1 MRCIGNAL
9 KEGWVVL
16 INVYYIFG
24 RTLMRRRRRRV
35 TLFVCWS
42 EPVNQFIGRNVIND
56 VELLTQAARLPFIY
70 SECEGQTV

>member
-1 MRCIGNAL
+1 
-9 KEGWVVL
+9 
-16 INVYYIFG
+16 
-24 RTLMRRRRRRV
+24 MRRRRRRV